1 MCCCGDTYIYMRPAT
16 MGGESSLFWFLV
28 SVSVPRVVHFYFSA
42 YLRLPSCTTRIHHFH
57 NAEMCHHDTVTTT
70 TSWHARNI
78 VGPRNSRLRF
88 LQPTQFI
95 MVFGRRKFTASSNE
109 TDTLQQQP
117 IPLSDAQ
124 SLDDVGDVEEDTEQ
138 APKPFSR
145 VPVSAP
151 LSPSSSQQPLSVEH
165 YKFGIT
171 ERLNDAVALKLT
183 DSATLSFRS
192 PDLIPLMKS
201 FDNMRKKLRQM
212 IATVKT
218 YHQSMVTLDHNRL
231 QVCSCFQIRVQ
242 VLCLASHDNI

>member
-1 MCCCGDTYIYMRPAT
+1 MCCCGDTYICMRQAT
-16 MGGESSLFWFLV
+16 VGVPCFGFWCRCRCRAWCIFIFPPTFACPHV
-28 SVSVPRVVHFYFSA
+28 
-42 YLRLPSCTTRIHHFH
+42 LPVYIIFTTRRCVI
-57 NAEMCHHDTVTTT
+57 MIPL
-70 TSWHARNI
+70 R
-78 VGPRNSRLRF
+78 PRHLGMREILLGRGTRGFVF

>member
-1 MCCCGDTYIYMRPAT
+1 MIPLRPRHLGMREILL
-16 MGGESSLFWFLV
+16 GRG
-28 SVSVPRVVHFYFSA
+28 
-42 YLRLPSCTTRIHHFH
+42 TRGF
-57 NAEMCHHDTVTTT
+57 V
-70 TSWHARNI
+70 
-78 VGPRNSRLRF
+78 F